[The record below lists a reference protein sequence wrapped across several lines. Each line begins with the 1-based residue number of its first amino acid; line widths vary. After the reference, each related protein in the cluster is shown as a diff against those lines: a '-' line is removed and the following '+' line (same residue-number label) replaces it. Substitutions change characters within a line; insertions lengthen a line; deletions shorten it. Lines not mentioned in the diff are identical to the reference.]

1 MATPAPS
8 SPGAGLA
15 PLVEPRPSE
24 MRGLPEAVRAV
35 LRELEADADTF
46 KQRGTL
52 LGWKVT
58 MDNAWK
64 VANRLRVDIY
74 VGGPQDFTVSTT

>member
-1 MATPAPS
+1 M
-8 SPGAGLA
+8 PGPGRGLA
-15 PLVEPRPSE
+15 PLVDPLPSQTS
-24 MRGLPEAVRAV
+24 GLPDAVRAV
-35 LRELEADADTF
+35 LRELEAEAAAF

-74 VGGPQDFTVSTT
+74 VGGPQDFTVSTP